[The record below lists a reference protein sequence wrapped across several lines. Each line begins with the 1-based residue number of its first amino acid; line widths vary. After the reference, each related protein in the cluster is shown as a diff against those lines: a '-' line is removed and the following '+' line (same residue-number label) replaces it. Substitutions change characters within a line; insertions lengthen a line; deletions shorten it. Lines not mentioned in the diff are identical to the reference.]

1 MPAAEESH
9 GVNSV
14 VGNICRLPP
23 DVLRETCQDILSYLQ
38 GQTSGVDSADISH
51 RFQTAE
57 VPLDHEAQQHMIRFL
72 ILTFRTAGKK
82 NLSADELV
90 SKLEEGSNKWCK
102 ASIQVLC
109 TLWSE
114 HGASVHAQQKLVD
127 VQWKLAMAVSSDTC
141 RSLNSPYVSLLLKVL
156 EPSGQ
161 ISQRSFEMTIPQF
174 QNFHKQLKEM
184 AAIME
189 TV

>member
-1 MPAAEESH
+1 M
-9 GVNSV
+9 
-14 VGNICRLPP
+14 
-23 DVLRETCQDILSYLQ
+23 
-38 GQTSGVDSADISH
+38 
-51 RFQTAE
+51 
-57 VPLDHEAQQHMIRFL
+57 
-72 ILTFRTAGKK
+72 
-82 NLSADELV
+82 
-90 SKLEEGSNKWCK
+90 
-102 ASIQVLC
+102 
-109 TLWSE
+109 
-114 HGASVHAQQKLVD
+114 LVD